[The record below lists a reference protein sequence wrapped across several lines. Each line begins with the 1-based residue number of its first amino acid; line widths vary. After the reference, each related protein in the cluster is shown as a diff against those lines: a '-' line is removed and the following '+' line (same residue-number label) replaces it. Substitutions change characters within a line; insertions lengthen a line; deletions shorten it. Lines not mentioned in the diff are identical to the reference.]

1 MISLISQNLFAFVLF
16 IATVVSG
23 IAWGYDYKF
32 ERPKRKARLEES
44 NANNKLSSKERKAL
58 LEPKNIVGQVGSL
71 FFILLVVFLFRS
83 FLYEPF
89 RIPSGSMLPT
99 LQDGDFIAQLEDLFH
114 FM

>member
-44 NANNKLSSKERKAL
+44 NANSKLSSK
-58 LEPKNIVGQVGSL
+58 
-71 FFILLVVFLFRS
+71 
-83 FLYEPF
+83 
-89 RIPSGSMLPT
+89 
-99 LQDGDFIAQLEDLFH
+99 
-114 FM
+114 

>member
-44 NANNKLSSKERKAL
+44 NANCKLSSKERKAL

-71 FFILLVVFLFRS
+71 FFILLVVFYSDHS
-83 FLYEPF
+83 FMSHLEF
-89 RIPSGSMLPT
+89 
-99 LQDGDFIAQLEDLFH
+99 LQAQCYLLCRTVISSL
-114 FM
+114 